1 MYYSIYANERL
12 AVKNWDCYNE
22 CNWLLVNLLTKHYEM
37 DIDDMVDFYLTHRHE
52 RFTEED
58 SYWEWSS
65 TELRHLYGQ
74 WQEYQTKKFY
84 YEDFMEDFEE
94 YGDGDIEDYV
104 SPNVAYVDDFQYSDY
119 FERISRFFNDK
130 DFVGRMEQDDTV
142 TLKLYDW
149 VREDDDDLYVKFEK
163 RIARNRRMKTKLKEC
178 NEVIFYKS
186 DFDTIERLRKE
197 HDLTELQIQIVF
209 GLIFMSRM
217 NGVKYCRIGTPY
229 KWKGFWSSFDKH
241 ITIEERRTIWDM
253 GIFESYVTDKRKA
266 QKQLDY
272 HYGEGFAE
280 YLNVVDE
287 ADIVYKNF
295 DIQDEVAW
303 VFHTTVENNKL
314 NFSQICREAI
324 PNLKNKYCAVCGK
337 EFTPNNNKQKQCTQ
351 CKEEHKK
358 EQARLR
364 KQKQRA
370 IKKGLIPKEE
380 KKKKLTNKEWEEREF
395 WEQAHRDMIAQQEE
409 WEEEKRLREEK
420 PWLFG

>member
-65 TELRHLYGQ
+65 TELLHLYGQ
-74 WQEYQTKKFY
+74 WQDYQTKKMY
-84 YEDFMEDFEE
+84 YEDYMEDFEE
-94 YGDGDIEDYV
+94 YGDGDIEDYC

-130 DFVGRMEQDDTV
+130 SFVKKLKTNDTI

-149 VREDDDDLYVKFEK
+149 VKEDDDDLAYKFEK
-163 RIARNRRMKTKLKEC
+163 RIARNRRMKTKLREC

-186 DFDTIERLRKE
+186 DFDTIEKARK
-197 HDLTELQIQIVF
+197 DFGLTELQTQVVF

-229 KWKGFWSSFDKH
+229 KSKGFWSSFDKH
-241 ITIEERRTIWDM
+241 ISLEDRQVIWKT
-253 GIFESYVTDKRKA
+253 GLFENYVTDKGKA
-266 QKQLDY
+266 RRQLDN
-272 HYGEGFAE
+272 HYEDGFAD
-280 YLNVVDE
+280 YLHIVDE
-287 ADIVYKNF
+287 SDWVYKNF
-295 DIQDEVAW
+295 DNKDEVAW
-303 VFHTTVENNKL
+303 TFHTTVENNRL
-314 NFSQICREAI
+314 NFSQICKDAM
-324 PNLKNKYCAVCGK
+324 PNLKNRYCVVCGK

-364 KQKQRA
+364 KAKQRA

-380 KKKKLTNKEWEEREF
+380 KKKKLSDTEYM
-395 WEQAHRDMIAQQEE
+395 Q
-409 WEEEKRLREEK
+409 REEYEQMYRDFEAQK
-420 PWLFG
+420 NGTL